1 MTGPKAFAII
11 PLQMEH
17 NIAGGGNHIKPDQA
31 KSGVQPAVS
40 SAAGVN
46 LYPPTPEGKTP
57 GWKRYLKWEARAA
70 LVLGMLGLLVALHN
84 LNRVWQALASLFSW
98 QIDGLLDRP
107 TPFDALTS
115 PTPLFPVLMLLLWL
129 QGALVL
135 FWLNQTSTKQPLP
148 ADTATFHFKGYVF
161 WGLVIVGLALALL
174 VGWFERATQ
183 LLPDISGRLPAS
195 NYDEMVYFS
204 GSTLISQ
211 GYVPYRDF
219 FLAHPPGAELLY
231 SVLLKLFGAAAGAGG
246 YNDFMLARWGTLGLG
261 LLTIVGVAWAGGRL
275 WAREKGFVW
284 GPAVAAALLYAADA
298 RAAGVATLETPANFF
313 AVSAL
318 GCYFEAEQ
326 VKRPWLRRGLW
337 LGSGALLAF
346 SVLCKLPGAALVFAL
361 LVYLP
366 VKKQWRELSWLSGG
380 FVAGGIIALGPFVL
394 RAGPGEV
401 LRQVVLFQLM
411 RPQEVREG
419 LDEIGRL
426 ADYPNSA
433 LTIWLGGLALAL
445 IAVGLM
451 RGRKDQGRWLVP
463 ALWSLPLMVVFTLSK
478 SFHPWYY
485 VQWALPLALLG
496 AGLFSSS
503 FWPEIGGRWLAD
515 KSRLIFS
522 GVLSLGLIIAGGLL
536 LAQWQEAGRPDI
548 DKIYRPVGEALQAG
562 GNEPVLVF
570 DPGYSFMARRLPARL
585 PATGKFM
592 VDSAGYM
599 VYLNLDMDR
608 RGLFDLLG
616 AGLTGGRERG
626 QVDALF
632 RRDRAQALVVEGI
645 TGAGNAVLD
654 GKLALP
660 QLTPRSVEFIG
671 TAASKTSTIE
681 YAELYRVRPLDLR
694 RSWRFD
700 NGLRL
705 TPFGLS
711 TSLQGRANADPV
723 ESGEIIRLSSAEAG
737 RRSLDLRFVW
747 RVDQT
752 PAQAV
757 KMFVHLLDDKGQR
770 EAQRDSAPLDDKADT
785 RQWRVGDAYQDV
797 YSLPLP
803 ANLSPGRYQVEVGI
817 YDAASGT
824 RFTTEGHDSLTLGYI
839 VIN

>member
-1 MTGPKAFAII
+1 MK
-11 PLQMEH
+11 QK
-17 NIAGGGNHIKPDQA
+17 IAGGGNHIKPDQV
-31 KSGVQPAVS
+31 KSAVQPAVS
-40 SAAGVN
+40 SAADAS
-46 LYPPTPEGKTP
+46 LSLPTPSSKTP
-57 GWKRYLKWEARAA
+57 GWQRYLKWEARIA
-70 LVLGMLGLLVALHN
+70 LIIGSVGWLVALHG
-84 LNRVWQALASLFSW
+84 LNRVWQALAGLFSW

-115 PTPLFPVLMLLLWL
+115 PTPLFPVLMLALWL
-129 QGALVL
+129 QGALAL
-135 FWLNQTSTKQPLP
+135 FWLNQSSTSTPISNK
-148 ADTATFHFKGYVF
+148 AITFRVKGYVF
-161 WGLVIVGLALALL
+161 WILIALGLGLALGI
-174 VGWFERATQ
+174 GWLERAAQ
-183 LLPDISGRLPAS
+183 LLPDTSGHLPAS

-204 GSTLISQ
+204 GSALISQ
-211 GYVPYRDF
+211 GYVPYHDF

-231 SVLLKLFGAAAGAGG
+231 SVLLKLFGATAGTGG
-246 YNDFMLARWGTLGLG
+246 YNDFLLARWGAIGLG
-261 LLTIVGVAWAGGRL
+261 LLTIVGVAWVGGRL
-275 WAREKGFVW
+275 WAREKGFAW
-284 GPAVAAALLYAADA
+284 GPGIAAALLYAADA
-298 RAAGVATLETPANFF
+298 RAAGVATLETPANFC
-313 AVSAL
+313 AACAL
-318 GCYFEAEQ
+318 GCYFEAGQ
-326 VKRPWLRRGLW
+326 VKQPWLRRGLW
-337 LGSGALLAF
+337 LGSGILLAF
-346 SVLCKLPGAALVFAL
+346 SVLCKLPGAALVFAW

-366 VKKQWRELSWLSGG
+366 IKKQWRELGWLSGG
-380 FVAGGIIALGPFVL
+380 FIGGGIIALGPFVL

-433 LTIWLGGLALAL
+433 LTIWLSGLALAL
-445 IAVGLM
+445 IAVGLL
-451 RGRKDQGRWLVP
+451 RGKKDQGRWLVP
-463 ALWSLPLMVVFTLSK
+463 ALWSLPLLVVFTLSK

-496 AGLFSSS
+496 AGLFSSNL
-503 FWPEIGGRWLAD
+503 WPEIEGRWLAG
-515 KSRLIFS
+515 KSWLIFR
-522 GVLSLGLIIAGGLL
+522 GVLSLGLIVIGGPLL

-548 DKIYRPVGEALQAG
+548 DKVYRPAGAALQAEG
-562 GNEPVLVF
+562 TAPVLVF
-570 DPGYSFMARRLPARL
+570 DPGYSFMAGRLPARL

-608 RGLFDLLG
+608 RSLFDLLG
-616 AGLTGGRERG
+616 AGLSGGRERG

-645 TGAGNAVLD
+645 TGAGDAVLD

-671 TAASKTSTIE
+671 TTASQTGAIE
-681 YAELYRVRPLDLR
+681 YADLYRVRPLDVR

-711 TSLQGRANADPV
+711 TSLAGRANADPV
-723 ESGEIIRLSSAEAG
+723 EPGEIIRLSPAEAG

-752 PAQAV
+752 PAQPV
-757 KMFVHLLDDKGQR
+757 KMFVHLLNDKGQR
-770 EAQRDSAPLDDKADT
+770 VAQRDSAPFDDKADT
-785 RQWRVGDAYQDV
+785 RQWRTGDAYQDV

-803 ANLSPGRYQVEVGI
+803 ANLAPGRYQVEVGI
-817 YDAASGT
+817 YDAGSGT
-824 RFTTEGHDSLTLGYI
+824 RFTTEGHDSLTIGYLI
-839 VIN
+839 IN

>member
-17 NIAGGGNHIKPDQA
+17 NKAGGGNHIKPDQV
-31 KSGVQPAVS
+31 KSAVQPTV
-40 SAAGVN
+40 SAAGVSSH
-46 LYPPTPEGKTP
+46 PTTPDSKTP
-57 GWKRYLKWEARAA
+57 GWKRYLKWEATAA
-70 LVLGMLGLLVALHN
+70 LIVGTLGWLVALHS
-84 LNRVWQALASLFSW
+84 LNRVWQALAALFSW
-98 QIDGLLDRP
+98 QFEGLIDRP
-107 TPFDALTS
+107 TPFDRLTS
-115 PTPLFPVLMLLLWL
+115 PTPLFPVLMLILWL

-135 FWLNQTSTKQPLP
+135 FWLNRPANKPALP
-148 ADTATFHFKGYVF
+148 NNSSMLALKGYVS
-161 WGLVIVGLALALL
+161 WIIIASGLALALGI
-174 VGWFERATQ
+174 GWLERAGQ
-183 LLPDISGRLPAS
+183 LLPDASGRLPAS

-204 GSTLISQ
+204 GSALISK
-211 GYVPYRDF
+211 GYVPYHDF

-231 SVLLKLFGAAAGAGG
+231 SVLLKLFGSAPGGGG
-246 YNDFMLARWGTLGLG
+246 YNDFVLARWGAIGLG
-261 LLTIVGVAWAGGRL
+261 LLTITGAAWVSGRL
-275 WAREKGFVW
+275 WAREESFAW
-284 GPAVAAALLYAADA
+284 GPGMAAALLYAADA

-313 AVSAL
+313 AASAL
-318 GCYFEAEQ
+318 GCYFEAGQ
-326 VKRPWLRRGLW
+326 VRKPWLRRGLW

-366 VKKQWRELSWLSGG
+366 VKKQWRELAWLGSG
-380 FVAGGIIALGPFVL
+380 FIAGGIVTLGPFVL

-445 IAVGLM
+445 IAVGLV
-451 RGRKDQGRWLVP
+451 RGRRDAGRWLVP
-463 ALWSLPLMVVFTLSK
+463 ILWSLPLLVVFTLSK

-496 AGLFSSS
+496 AGLFSSGLWS
-503 FWPEIGGRWLAD
+503 GIGGRWLAG
-515 KSRLIFS
+515 KNRFVST
-522 GVLSLGLIIAGGLL
+522 GVLALGLILIGGPLG

-548 DKIYRPVGEALQAG
+548 DRVYRPAGAALQAA

-570 DPGYSFMARRLPARL
+570 DPGYSFMAGRLPARL

-599 VYLNLDMDR
+599 IYLNQDMDR
-608 RGLFDLLG
+608 RGFFDLLG
-616 AGLTGGRERG
+616 TGLAGGRERG
-626 QVDALF
+626 QVDTLF
-632 RRDRAQALVVEGI
+632 RRDRAQALAVEGI
-645 TGAGNAVLD
+645 TGAGDAVLD

-671 TAASKTSTIE
+671 TAASKTGTIE
-681 YAELYRVRPLDLR
+681 YADLYRVRPLELR

-711 TSLQGRANADPV
+711 TSLEGRANADPV
-723 ESGEIIRLSSAEAG
+723 EPGETIRLSPAEAG
-737 RRSLDLRFVW
+737 LRTLDLRFVW
-747 RVDQT
+747 RVDKT
-752 PAQAV
+752 PAQPV
-757 KMFVHLLDDKGQR
+757 KMFVHLLDEKGQR
-770 EAQRDSAPLDDKADT
+770 VTQRDSAPLDDKADT
-785 RQWRVGDAYQDV
+785 RQWRTGDAYQDV

-803 ANLSPGRYQVEVGI
+803 SNLAPGRYQVEVGI
-817 YDAASGT
+817 YDAVSGT
-824 RFTTEGHDSLTLGYI
+824 RFTTEGRDSLTIGYL